1 MDKKISQ
8 LTAKGANLASTD
20 LLEISEVTADG
31 YVSKH
36 VTGSEVIAS
45 AQIGMQTA
53 LVSVTIDEQEFS
65 TIQLFSS
72 YLYNEQ

>member
-1 MDKKISQ
+1 MEKKISQ

-36 VTGSEVIAS
+36 VTGSVIAIPS
-45 AQIGMQTA
+45 PCFLIWGAQVPNGDTMIM
-53 LVSVTIDEQEFS
+53 
-65 TIQLFSS
+65 
-72 YLYNEQ
+72 YNSNVIKYA